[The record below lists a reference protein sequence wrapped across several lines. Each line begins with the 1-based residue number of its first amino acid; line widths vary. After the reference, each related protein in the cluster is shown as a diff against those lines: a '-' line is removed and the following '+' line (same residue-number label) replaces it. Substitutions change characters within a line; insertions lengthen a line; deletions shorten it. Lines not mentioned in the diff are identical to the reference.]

1 MRLQIKETTLKEGK
15 MKEKK
20 WRAGVE
26 REREIFTSDNCVFK
40 KRKMIK
46 LTREKKFTHTQKKLH

>member
-20 WRAGVE
+20 WKARVKRE
-26 REREIFTSDNCVFK
+26 RERFSPQTIAFS
-40 KRKMIK
+40 RKG
-46 LTREKKFTHTQKKLH
+46 R